1 MQCLV
6 LLRSLVFVRVASSIS
21 ARLEELAECNLCAG
35 ERVSLTFAS
44 PCARGVGE
52 ASVARVRS
60 DRAEQRRYPAD
71 ECTALAGEQR
81 EVGEFHD
88 PSDGKCLREFRRY
101 TAHRE

>member
-1 MQCLV
+1 VQSMRGKV
-6 LLRSLVFVRVASSIS
+6 MRASNDFVR
-21 ARLEELAECNLCAG
+21 RGC
-35 ERVSLTFAS
+35 VSLTFAS

-88 PSDGKCLREFRRY
+88 PSDGKCLRGFRRY